1 MDLPLTPIIGTS
13 DASFL
18 TKLDIFL
25 FINTIK
31 KLPPAGG
38 KIFFLP
44 PLLEVRK
51 KSPLQLEVKK
61 NSNVYICKTRKF
73 EFFYL
78 QLEDFLLS
86 HLIVTLDYPGTV
98 VHFNFRVDCG

>member
-38 KIFFLP
+38 K
-44 PLLEVRK
+44 K
-51 KSPLQLEVKK
+51 T
-61 NSNVYICKTRKF
+61 SNVYICKTRKF